1 MRTAFTDLLGLDAPI
16 VQASIGPWT
25 NVELTAAA
33 CEAGA
38 LGSIGTSL
46 VAPDR
51 LRAMLAELRARTDG
65 PFAVNHTRR
74 PFSEEA
80 FAIGLEA
87 EPAVV
92 SLAIGEPGDLPAR
105 VHDVGALFMAQVHTV
120 EQATQAVEQGADVLI
135 AQGGEAGGFCGDVAT
150 MALVPQVVDAVA
162 PVPVLAAGGIADGRG
177 LAAALVLGAAGV
189 NIGTRF
195 LATVEARVPEGYKG
209 RIVAAASQDAVKIGT
224 GPFPPV
230 GPGGYVTAPR
240 ALATAFTAGGP
251 PAEAADELVAAVRA
265 GRGDELVPF
274 AGQTVGMIDS
284 VVPVREVIESMVA
297 GARAALAAIS
307 GAASG
312 VAPDA

>member
-1 MRTAFTDLLGLDAPI
+1 MRTAFTDLLGLEAPI
-16 VQASIGPWT
+16 VQASLGPWT

-38 LGSIGTSL
+38 LGSIGSAL

-51 LRAMLAELRARTDG
+51 LRDMLAELRARTDR

-87 EPAVV
+87 QPAVV
-92 SLAIGEPGDLPAR
+92 SLAIGEPGDLVAR
-105 VHDVGALFMAQVHTV
+105 THDAGALFMSQVHTV
-120 EQATQAVEQGADVLI
+120 EQAQRAVEQGADVLI
-135 AQGGEAGGFCGDVAT
+135 AQGGEAGGFCGEVAT

-195 LATVEARVPEGYKG
+195 LATIEAQVPERYKA
-209 RIVAAASQDAVKIGT
+209 RIVAGASQDAVRIDT
-224 GPFPPV
+224 AAFPPV
-230 GPGGYVTAPR
+230 GPGGYATAPR
-240 ALATAFTAGGP
+240 TLRTDFTATGP
-251 PAEAADELVAAVRA
+251 PAEAADELVDAVRA
-265 GRGDELVPF
+265 GRADELVPF
-274 AGQTVGMIDS
+274 AGQTVGLIDAIVS
-284 VVPVREVIESMVA
+284 VRDVISAMVT
-297 GARAALAAIS
+297 GAETTLGAVSAAATR
-307 GAASG
+307 G
-312 VAPDA
+312 

>member
-1 MRTAFTDLLGLDAPI
+1 MRTAFTDLLALDVPI
-16 VQASIGPWT
+16 VQASLGPWT
-25 NVELTAAA
+25 SVELTAAV

-51 LRAMLAELRARTDG
+51 LRAMLAELRARTDR

-74 PFSEEA
+74 PFSEDA

-92 SLAIGEPGDLPAR
+92 SLAIGEPGELPAR
-105 VHDVGALFMAQVHTV
+105 AHDAGALFMAQVHTV
-120 EQATQAVEQGADVLI
+120 EQALHAVEEGADVLI
-135 AQGGEAGGFCGDVAT
+135 AQGGEAGGFCGEVAT

-195 LATVEARVPEGYKG
+195 LATVEAQVPERYKA
-209 RIVAAASQDAVKIGT
+209 RLVAAASEEAARIDPA
-224 GPFPPV
+224 PFPPV
-230 GPGGYVTAPR
+230 EPGGYVTAPR
-240 ALATAFTAGGP
+240 TLPTPFTRSGP
-251 PAEAADELVAAVRA
+251 PAAGADELVAAVRA
-265 GRGDELVPF
+265 GRADELVPF
-274 AGQTVGMIDS
+274 AGQTVGLIES
-284 VVPVREVIESMVA
+284 VVPVREVIDGMV
-297 GARAALAAIS
+297 S
-307 GAASG
+307 GAAATLAAVSAATARG
-312 VAPDA
+312 

>member
-1 MRTAFTDLLGLDAPI
+1 MRTAFTELLGLETPI

-51 LRAMLAELRARTDG
+51 LRAMLAELRDRTDR

-87 EPAVV
+87 DPAVV
-92 SLAIGEPGDLPAR
+92 SLAIGEPGDLVAR
-105 VHDVGALFMAQVHTV
+105 THDAGALFMAQVHTV
-120 EQATQAVEQGADVLI
+120 EQALRAVEQGADILI

-195 LATVEARVPEGYKG
+195 LATVEALVPERYKA
-209 RIVAAASQDAVKIGT
+209 RIVAAASQDAVKVGT
-224 GPFPPV
+224 APFPPV
-230 GPGGYVTAPR
+230 MTGGYVTAPR
-240 ALATAFTAGGP
+240 ALRTPFIESGP
-251 PAEAADELVAAVRA
+251 PAEAADELIAAVRA
-265 GRGDELVPF
+265 DRADELVPF
-274 AGQTVGMIDS
+274 AGQTVGLIDD
-284 VVPVREVIESMVA
+284 VVPVRGVVEAMVA
-297 GARAALAAIS
+297 DARAVLAAVS
-307 GAASG
+307 AVASG
-312 VAPDA
+312 VAPNA

>member
-16 VQASIGPWT
+16 VQASIGPWS

-51 LRAMLAELRARTDG
+51 LRAMLAALRARTDR
-65 PFAVNHTRR
+65 PFAINHTRR

-87 EPAVV
+87 QPAVV
-92 SLAIGEPGDLPAR
+92 SLAIGEPGDLGAR
-105 VHDVGALFMAQVHTV
+105 VHDAGATFMVQVHTV
-120 EQATQAVEQGADVLI
+120 EQAEQAVEQGADILI

-195 LATVEARVPEGYKG
+195 LATVEAGVPERYKA

-224 GPFPPV
+224 APFPPPAT
-230 GPGGYVTAPR
+230 GTYSTAPR
-240 ALATAFTAGGP
+240 ALPTPFTASGP
-251 PAEAADELVAAVRA
+251 PAESADELVAAVRA
-265 GRGDELVPF
+265 GNADELVPF
-274 AGQTVGMIDS
+274 AGQTVGLIDAI
-284 VVPVREVIESMVA
+284 VPVRAVIEEMVA
-297 GARAALAAIS
+297 GARAALAAVS
-307 GAASG
+307 GAA
-312 VAPDA
+312 DAG

>member
-1 MRTAFTDLLGLDAPI
+1 MRTAFTDLLALDVPI
-16 VQASIGPWT
+16 VQASLGPWT
-25 NVELTAAA
+25 SVELTAAA

-51 LRAMLAELRARTDG
+51 LRAMLAELRARTDR

-74 PFSEEA
+74 PFSEDA

-92 SLAIGEPGDLPAR
+92 SLAIGEPGELPAR
-105 VHDVGALFMAQVHTV
+105 VHDAGALFMAQVHTV
-120 EQATQAVEQGADVLI
+120 EQALHAVEQGADVLI
-135 AQGGEAGGFCGDVAT
+135 AQGGEAGGFCGEVAT

-195 LATVEARVPEGYKG
+195 LATLEAQVPERYKA
-209 RIVAAASQDAVKIGT
+209 RLVAAASQEAARIDPA
-224 GPFPPV
+224 PFPPV

-240 ALATAFTAGGP
+240 TLPTPFTRSGP
-251 PAEAADELVAAVRA
+251 PADGADELVAAVRA
-265 GRGDELVPF
+265 GRADELVPF
-274 AGQTVGMIDS
+274 AGQTVGLIES
-284 VVPVREVIESMVA
+284 VVSVREVIDEMV
-297 GARAALAAIS
+297 S
-307 GAASG
+307 GAAATLAAVS
-312 VAPDA
+312 DATARG